1 MGVKSAVCDDRW
13 INRGGGGRPSGR
25 LQVSALPDRSAPRWE
40 PCTDSGSGRLS
51 GAQHGMCEVETLG
64 EEMWGVEGCL
74 GDAGLRSEE
83 TSGLE
88 VYMAEYQRPRACG
101 HGCGRA
107 WVEP

>member
-1 MGVKSAVCDDRW
+1 MG
-13 INRGGGGRPSGR
+13 
-25 LQVSALPDRSAPRWE
+25 
-40 PCTDSGSGRLS
+40 
-51 GAQHGMCEVETLG
+51 GA
-64 EEMWGVEGCL
+64 CL

>member
-1 MGVKSAVCDDRW
+1 MEE
-13 INRGGGGRPSGR
+13 GGPQADSRS
-25 LQVSALPDRSAPRWE
+25 LHCLTALPPG
-40 PCTDSGSGRLS
+40 GSLALTRVQGDCQELS
-51 GAQHGMCEVETLG
+51 MGCAEVETLG